1 LFLAFAAGE
10 DRRFV
15 LTGRDWYY
23 WGMKILIHL
32 VLSALAV
39 FVTACLLPGVK
50 LSGFGAALVVA
61 VVLGAVNA
69 VLLPVLM
76 LLTLPIN
83 ILTLGLFTFVIIGGM
98 VELVAWLVPGFRVA
112 SFGWALGFAI
122 VLWAVNWFFSLFGK

>member
-1 LFLAFAAGE
+1 
-10 DRRFV
+10 
-15 LTGRDWYY
+15 
-23 WGMKILIHL
+23 MKILIHL

-39 FVTACLLPGVK
+39 FVTARLLPGVK

-69 VLLPVLM
+69 VLLPVL
-76 LLTLPIN
+76 LFLTLPIN
-83 ILTLGLFTFVIIGGM
+83 IFTLGLFTFVIIGGM

-122 VLWAVNWFFSLFGK
+122 VLWAVNWVFSLFGK